1 VLPTSE
7 AYNGSP
13 KTNHQRRRLRRQ
25 DHSGGAQH
33 RVRGHAKLG
42 VSENL
47 NGVSYVALAIGL
59 LTKTFAFGQT
69 LSPTLVAQVTGSVP
83 PSGVL
88 ITPPPAPVVVL
99 SSGVLATVERHAV
112 TTFPLKLQTTKR
124 ATLGTMRR
132 HVVHWRLAV
141 RRETTT
147 GTTTEQPS
155 IAATPSVVGGA
166 AEQPRHD
173 GIGYEIFLSS
183 LGKGKETK

>member
-1 VLPTSE
+1 M
-7 AYNGSP
+7 
-13 KTNHQRRRLRRQ
+13 
-25 DHSGGAQH
+25 
-33 RVRGHAKLG
+33 
-42 VSENL
+42 
-47 NGVSYVALAIGL
+47 NGVSYLALAVGL
-59 LTKTFAFGQT
+59 LTKTSFAFGQT
-69 LSPTLVAQVTGSVP
+69 LSPTLVAQLTGSVP

-88 ITPPPAPVVVL
+88 ITPQPAPVVVP

-155 IAATPSVVGGA
+155 IAATPWVVGGA

-183 LGKGKETK
+183 LGKGKETKFDKLGRKAAPGRVVEAPRDQR